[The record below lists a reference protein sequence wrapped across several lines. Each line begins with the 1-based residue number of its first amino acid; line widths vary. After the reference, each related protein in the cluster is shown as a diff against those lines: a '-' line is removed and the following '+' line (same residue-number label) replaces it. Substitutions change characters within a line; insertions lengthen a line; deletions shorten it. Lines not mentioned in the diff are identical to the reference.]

1 MGDHIVLVA
10 LADALG
16 KTIRVVSSLDTDNF
30 EIVVEA
36 GGLQGAPLLLGH
48 LSENHYV
55 SLEPVNNSN
64 QQCARSRP
72 QCGQKLNFVPSADAD
87 YRNAD
92 QNPDN
97 PGDVQGVNRSADQTP
112 DNPGDVQGVNRSA
125 DQTPDNPGDVQGV
138 DRSADQ
144 TPDNPGDV
152 QGVDR
157 SADQNPDNPEDVQ
170 ESDSTS
176 GEDSSSTG
184 EATVRSKCE
193 DEVVNYFMAYLEESF
208 TRNVKGCQR
217 VIVLDSFFWTKL
229 EQSIKNGQEI
239 SAIRQS
245 KGVDLR
251 KKKIIYFD
259 PTGDGL
265 SDCSDFSL
273 NIRLFLKCRLQDQS
287 VMDHNVWKDVN
298 VDHAVQTDEKSCG
311 IFMLK
316 MAECLAR
323 EVQPEFTQ
331 RDAYELRVYIGHVII
346 HTEECITLIRQYV

>member
-1 MGDHIVLVA
+1 MEPDKILTWRYNIPITA
-10 LADALG
+10 QSFNTINDDLG
-16 KTIRVVSSLDTDNF
+16 
-30 EIVVEA
+30 
-36 GGLQGAPLLLGH
+36 
-48 LSENHYV
+48 
-55 SLEPVNNSN
+55 N
-64 QQCARSRP
+64 QR
-72 QCGQKLNFVPSADAD
+72 KN
-87 YRNAD
+87 
-92 QNPDN
+92 
-97 PGDVQGVNRSADQTP
+97 
-112 DNPGDVQGVNRSA
+112 
-125 DQTPDNPGDVQGV
+125 
-138 DRSADQ
+138 
-144 TPDNPGDV
+144 
-152 QGVDR
+152 
-157 SADQNPDNPEDVQ
+157 
-170 ESDSTS
+170 
-176 GEDSSSTG
+176 
-184 EATVRSKCE
+184 
-193 DEVVNYFMAYLEESF
+193 DEKDGWINDE
-208 TRNVKGCQR
+208 GCQR

-229 EQSIKNGQEI
+229 EHSIKNGQEI

-331 RDAYELRVYIGHVII
+331 DAPGNREKVNRGRTGNENEERWEGRHCGNKYPKEAELF
-346 HTEECITLIRQYV
+346 